1 MTTPSY
7 DIKYT
12 GFPPIFLNAYII
24 GQLENY
30 NILTGYEQMSPIFPT
45 SPTNIEDMF
54 KNYIGSP
61 GVDDPLLIQY
71 EKLVRFRTTPFYR
84 NKKEQLIYYMY
95 STNLSKVMNSYRIIS
110 DALDREDAAA
120 QDVNAWLIREYQN
133 IESNATYSSNLRG
146 IPNTVFF
153 HNIKVYQAD
162 ETRDVMELV
171 SARTVYVNKL
181 IIEYDYHT
189 KDKYV
194 DGVNVNPYT

>member
-1 MTTPSY
+1 MSTPSY

-12 GFPPIFLNAYII
+12 GFPPIYLNAYVV
-24 GQLENY
+24 GQLTRF
-30 NILTGYEQMSPIFPT
+30 NILTGSEQMNPIFPT

-54 KNYIGSP
+54 KNYIGAP

-71 EKLVRFRTTPFYR
+71 EKLIRFRTTPFYR
-84 NKKEQLIYYMY
+84 NKKEQLVYYLY
-95 STNLSKVMNSYRIIS
+95 STNLSKVMNAYRVIS

-120 QDVNAWLIREYQN
+120 QDINYWIIKEYEK
-133 IESNATYSSNLRG
+133 IDSDPSYKSLLKDV
-146 IPNTVFF
+146 PNNVFF
-153 HNIKVYQAD
+153 HNLKVYQAD

-194 DGVNVNPYT
+194 NGENVNPYT